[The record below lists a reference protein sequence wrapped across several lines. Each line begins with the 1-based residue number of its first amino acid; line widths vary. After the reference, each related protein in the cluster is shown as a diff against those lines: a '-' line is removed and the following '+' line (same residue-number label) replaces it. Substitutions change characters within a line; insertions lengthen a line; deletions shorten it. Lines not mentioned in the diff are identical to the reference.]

1 MGISRCKKTGI
12 NLFLVMQNT
21 LQFLI
26 EISNCIASCVWV
38 SKPFKLIAV
47 SKHFESNDFQ
57 CWE

>member
-1 MGISRCKKTGI
+1 
-12 NLFLVMQNT
+12 MQNT